1 MYFDSAATTLQKP
14 PQVGQAVQ
22 RALTRCASVGRS
34 GHRAAMEAAETV
46 FACRQ
51 AAGRLFDAEAE
62 QVVFTMNATH
72 GLNLAL
78 RSLCRPEMR
87 VVCSGYEHNAVLRTL
102 RALGVNLRVAGRK
115 LFDRE
120 GCLRDFADALAEG
133 AELVV
138 CNCCSNVFGYI
149 LPTRELADLC
159 RSYGVPLILD
169 ASQAAGT
176 LPVSL
181 RDSGAAFIAMP
192 GHKGLYGPQGTGILL
207 CADGAEPLLYGG
219 TGGDSLSPAMPE
231 YLPDR
236 LEAGTHNVC
245 GIAGLL
251 EGLRFVERMTPERI
265 LRHERRL
272 LQEVVRGLTGMDGVR
287 LYTGQGQSGVLSL
300 TVEGRDCEELG
311 QELARRDVAVRGG
324 LHCAPL
330 AHESGGTLPDGTL
343 RLSFSAFNTPQEGKR
358 LVEICKKVFS
368 KV

>member
-1 MYFDSAATTLQKP
+1 
-14 PQVGQAVQ
+14 
-22 RALTRCASVGRS
+22 
-34 GHRAAMEAAETV
+34 
-46 FACRQ
+46 
-51 AAGRLFDAEAE
+51 
-62 QVVFTMNATH
+62 
-72 GLNLAL
+72 
-78 RSLCRPEMR
+78 
-87 VVCSGYEHNAVLRTL
+87 
-102 RALGVNLRVAGRK
+102 
-115 LFDRE
+115 
-120 GCLRDFADALAEG
+120 
-133 AELVV
+133 
-138 CNCCSNVFGYI
+138 
-149 LPTRELADLC
+149 
-159 RSYGVPLILD
+159 
-169 ASQAAGT
+169 
-176 LPVSL
+176 
-181 RDSGAAFIAMP
+181 
-192 GHKGLYGPQGTGILL
+192 
-207 CADGAEPLLYGG
+207 
-219 TGGDSLSPAMPE
+219 MPE

-272 LQEVVRGLTGMDGVR
+272 LQEVVRGLSGMDGVR